1 VYITGVKNEMMFSSV
16 VDLRFGVGVK
26 SGGGYWGNWNCDG
39 KTRKRPSAVEL
50 VAILTLLRSGALF
63 MLFMVSNFL
72 LVVGG
77 EGYSGGI
84 DWLYLMQDYP
94 VARAFNWHV

>member
-1 VYITGVKNEMMFSSV
+1 M
-16 VDLRFGVGVK
+16 
-26 SGGGYWGNWNCDG
+26 
-39 KTRKRPSAVEL
+39 RKRPSGVEL

-77 EGYSGGI
+77 EGNTGVLIGYI
-84 DWLYLMQDYP
+84 
-94 VARAFNWHV
+94 